1 MRNPIFDLPMTRH
14 PWAMALLC
22 TATLCISAC
31 SDPEEEEIPSSE
43 SHQAII
49 VDTITLQYQDWQ
61 GTINTFGA
69 VEAAEEIQ
77 LSLDFSA
84 TVSAVLVDEGE
95 SVTIGQLLIEMD
107 QEKPRLRLQQASE
120 SALRAKAAMDEAF
133 LNLQRRKKLAE
144 RETVAKEILDNAEL
158 AVQRAQA
165 DYRQALA
172 TRQLAEKEQTESRI
186 TSPVDGVV
194 DVRAVETGQSVLAGT
209 TLMTLQATEALQ
221 VQTWVSEKDIAL
233 IGIGAQ
239 AKIALSSQHD
249 TVLKGQVKSLGIN
262 AHPATGNFPVEVI
275 IEEQA
280 ELARPGMTAQ
290 LSIEGLTIPS
300 VLLLPEQALVDRNR
314 RRVVYVA
321 RDGIAVEIEPLL
333 NAGLSNRII
342 VLSGLSEGDQL
353 IVSNL
358 ERVIDGSQVTTTKG
372 ASEQ

>member
-1 MRNPIFDLPMTRH
+1 MHSPDTDYCVPCRLLLT
-14 PWAMALLC
+14 ALLS
-22 TATLCISAC
+22 TTLLAISAC
-31 SDPEEEEIPSSE
+31 SDPEKDNIAASE
-43 SHQAII
+43 NLQAID
-49 VDTITLQYQDWQ
+49 VDTLTLQYQDWQ
-61 GTINTFGA
+61 GSINTFGA

-95 SVTIGQLLIEMD
+95 PVSTGQLLIEMD

-120 SALRAKAAMDEAF
+120 AALRAKAAMDEAF

-144 RETVAKEILDNAEL
+144 QETVSKEILDNAEL

-165 DYRQALA
+165 DYRQAIA

-194 DVRAVETGQSVLAGT
+194 DLRAVETGQSVLAGT

-221 VQTWVSEKDIAL
+221 VQTWVSEKDISL
-233 IGIGAQ
+233 VSIGAQ
-239 AKIALSSQHD
+239 AKIFLSSQYG
-249 TVLKGQVKSLGIN
+249 TQLKGQVKSVGIN

-275 IEEQA
+275 IEEKT

-290 LSIEGLTIPS
+290 LSIEGLVIPR

-314 RRVVYVA
+314 RRVVYIIKN
-321 RDGIAVEIEPLL
+321 GIAVEVEPLL
-333 NAGLSNRII
+333 SAGFSNRII

-353 IVSNL
+353 ILSNL
-358 ERVIDGSQVTTTKG
+358 ERVIDGSRVTTTQG
-372 ASEQ
+372 ASE